1 MPDNPQDALNEARDL
16 HETLCADPAVGERIT
31 EVADLLAETFRA
43 GGKLLACG
51 NGGSACDAAHLCEEF
66 TGRFR
71 RDRMSLPAIAC
82 TDAGH
87 LTCTA
92 NDYGY
97 NAVFSRW
104 IEGLGRPG
112 DVLFVLTTSGN
123 SPNIV
128 SAVKVAEAGGLKT
141 VALLGKGGGELR
153 GRCNYEWVVP
163 GRMPERIQELHKLIV
178 HTLVD
183 QVEQR
188 MMEG

>member
-1 MPDNPQDALNEARDL
+1 MPDNPQDALNDARDL
-16 HETLCADPAVGERIT
+16 HVALCSNPGVGKRIT
-31 EVADLLAETFRA
+31 EVADMLAETFRN

-71 RDRMSLPAIAC
+71 RDRKSLPAISC

-97 NAVFSRW
+97 NTVFARW
-104 IEGLGRPG
+104 VEGLGRPD

-123 SPNIV
+123 SPNV
-128 SAVKVAEAGGLKT
+128 VAAVEVAESAGLKT
-141 VALLGKGGGELR
+141 VALLGKGGGTLR
-153 GRCNYEWVVP
+153 GRCTYEWVVP
-163 GRMPERIQELHKLIV
+163 GRTAERIQELHKLII

-188 MMEG
+188 MMD